1 MTIERAVIAALTLC
15 ACGQSTLAPAQP
27 GAAAD
32 ASLFAAEPVAQ
43 WRLPNRLREI
53 SGLALTADGRLFGHD
68 DERAVIYEID
78 ISQGALGKAFAV
90 GEPAETGD
98 FEGLA
103 ITPTGEFWLATS
115 RGRLYRFR
123 EGEDGG
129 HVTFERF
136 DTGLRDLCEVEGL
149 AYLASAESLIL
160 ACKSHHDRSMRDSI
174 ALYTWPIGG
183 GDATPWR
190 TIPEAAVT
198 AAAGVR
204 AFAPSSVE
212 IDPRSGRILLLSA
225 RDGALAEFDADG
237 GLLAA
242 RRLGAE
248 HIQAEGMT
256 VSAEG
261 ALVITD
267 EGARAQALISVY
279 ERIHD

>member
-1 MTIERAVIAALTLC
+1 MTIERALIAALTLC

-27 GAAAD
+27 GAPAN
-32 ASLFAAEPVAQ
+32 ASLFVAQPVAQ

-78 ISQGALGKAFAV
+78 IAQGALGKAFAV

-103 ITPTGEFWLATS
+103 ITPAGEFWLTTS
-115 RGRLYRFR
+115 RG
-123 EGEDGG
+123 GSI
-129 HVTFERF
+129 
-136 DTGLRDLCEVEGL
+136 
-149 AYLASAESLIL
+149 ASAK
-160 ACKSHHDRSMRDSI
+160 AR
-174 ALYTWPIGG
+174 
-183 GDATPWR
+183 
-190 TIPEAAVT
+190 T
-198 AAAGVR
+198 AATWLSSASTQ
-204 AFAPSSVE
+204 AFATFARWRALPTWRQRKASFSPAKATTIAACE
-212 IDPRSGRILLLSA
+212 TLSHFTRGQLAAETPRLGARFPRLQSRRRRACARLPRRAWRSIRARGRILLLSA

-248 HIQAEGMT
+248 HVQAEGMT
-256 VSAEG
+256 VTAEG
-261 ALVITD
+261 ALVIAD